1 MSLLKCPECGEQ
13 ISEYAEKCL
22 KCGCPMEV
30 IKHRQPKMKGHIYAK
45 INGVEYDV
53 TEVTNLLLIYHKK
66 QELNCPEV
74 RKAYE
79 IIRKEYHIPAGQFER
94 AFDRETMTVAEIN
107 CDPIRQSTQ
116 TTQQQ
121 SSTQVTCPKCGS
133 TSIATTNRGY
143 SFFTG
148 FLGSGKPVNV
158 CQKCGYKWKPGK

>member
-1 MSLLKCPECGEQ
+1 MSLLKCPECGENV
-13 ISEYAEKCL
+13 SEYAEKCL
-22 KCGCPMEV
+22 KCGCPIEI
-30 IKHRQPKMKGHIYAK
+30 IKQKQPKIEGHIYAI
-45 INGVEYDV
+45 INGIEYDV
-53 TEVTNLLLIYHKK
+53 TEVVNLLLIYHEK

-74 RKAYE
+74 RKAYN

-107 CDPIRQSTQ
+107 CDPIRNS
-116 TTQQQ
+116 TTQSAPQP
-121 SSTQVTCPKCGS
+121 SNQVTCPKCGS